1 MKHQPEFITIS
12 DLPDSIHLA
21 IADIL
26 RSGSASEQHQTE
38 SKSGRELLNRM
49 ADSLFDE
56 KLNIT
61 TEKYEKPIAEREGGT
76 ISVSFSHTKSIVGAA
91 VSDEYVVGIDMESS
105 AREVHEKLIN
115 RMKHP
120 GESEVLYK
128 NHAPIKIW
136 TLKEAA
142 LKMIATGLRKP
153 MNGVKIEEVTDNRFT
168 VEFYNGVKSKICS
181 FQHNKH
187 WISICYI
194 PSAKAKIFIPLKY
207 VPDYPGR
214 D

>member
-1 MKHQPEFITIS
+1 
-12 DLPDSIHLA
+12 
-21 IADIL
+21 
-26 RSGSASEQHQTE
+26 
-38 SKSGRELLNRM
+38 M
-49 ADSLFDE
+49 ADSLFEE
-56 KLNIT
+56 KLDIV
-61 TEKYEKPIAEREGGT
+61 TEKYEKPMARRGDGT
-76 ISVSFSHTKSIVGAA
+76 ISVSFSHTNSAITAA
-91 VSDEYVVGIDMESS
+91 ISEEYVVGVDMESIE
-105 AREVHEKLIN
+105 RDVNERLIN

-120 GESEVLYK
+120 GESGVLYR

-136 TLKEAA
+136 TMKESA

-153 MNGVKIEEVTDNRFT
+153 MNGLKIEEITDSQFE

-181 FQHNKH
+181 FQQNRH
-187 WISICYI
+187 WISICYL